1 MNLKLYEKFEEELDK
16 LKSNNKLIK
25 IKMNDIHFLDTEGF
39 LIINSLPNIK
49 KESSFEN
56 NKMKKKNIFLMT
68 IKEKMYFKELKKI

>member
-1 MNLKLYEKFEEELDK
+1 VNLKLYEKFEEELDK